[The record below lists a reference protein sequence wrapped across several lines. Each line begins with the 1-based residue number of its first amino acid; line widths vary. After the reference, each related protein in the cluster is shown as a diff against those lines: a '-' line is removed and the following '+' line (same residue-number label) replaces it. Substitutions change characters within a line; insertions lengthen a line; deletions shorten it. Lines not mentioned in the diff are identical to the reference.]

1 MHIREYRGKVLV
13 WQFSLSYS
21 SAHVTASRFL
31 TFCHFI
37 WCINTVYLYSIFIA
51 MKNNIDLIPLA
62 PGPVKIGHIYA
73 KTPAGFPSPAE
84 DLAVNRIDI
93 GAILVKNPTA
103 TYYMC
108 VKGNSMTD
116 AGIDDGDHLIVDR
129 SVTPKHN
136 HIVIAE
142 INGDVTVKRLFKRNG
157 IIKLRAEN
165 VTFPDIVPSAEQE
178 WSIWG
183 VVTYIIK
190 STL

>member
-1 MHIREYRGKVLV
+1 
-13 WQFSLSYS
+13 
-21 SAHVTASRFL
+21 
-31 TFCHFI
+31 
-37 WCINTVYLYSIFIA
+37 
-51 MKNNIDLIPLA
+51 MKQYIELIPLA
-62 PGPVKIGHIYA
+62 PCSALIGQIDT

-129 SVTPKHN
+129 SVTPRHN

-142 INGDVTVKRLFKRNG
+142 INGDVTVKRLFKKNG

-165 VTFPDIVPSAEQE
+165 VTFPDIVPSAGQE

-190 STL
+190 ATA